1 MLNYKIAKRAKK
13 DGRFYLYISI
23 NCLTDDTWVCQTLLR
38 NMRRMNASAFK
49 KNCREGV
56 RDMVAQRRG
65 RRAEEEYPEK
75 GLIGSADPVNLR
87 KASVTY

>member
-38 NMRRMNASAFK
+38 NMRRMNAFAF
-49 KNCREGV
+49 
-56 RDMVAQRRG
+56 
-65 RRAEEEYPEK
+65 
-75 GLIGSADPVNLR
+75 
-87 KASVTY
+87 

>member
-1 MLNYKIAKRAKK
+1 MLNYKIAKRARK

-38 NMRRMNASAFK
+38 TMHLMTASVFFQK
-49 KNCREGV
+49 SREY
-56 RDMVAQRRG
+56 RQDMAAQRKG